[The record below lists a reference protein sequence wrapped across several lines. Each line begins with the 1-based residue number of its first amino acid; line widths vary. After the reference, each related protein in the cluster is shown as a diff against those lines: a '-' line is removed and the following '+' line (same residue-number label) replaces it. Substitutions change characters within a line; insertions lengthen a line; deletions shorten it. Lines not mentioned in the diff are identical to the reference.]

1 MRLPNKAHQGPP
13 EVLRVHRLV
22 VFTALAAIAFGVVV
36 IESYVFD
43 VGPLI
48 PLTPFLPPTP
58 PLVALMFML
67 AGVSLL
73 SLGVGLAG
81 FQRLPALLTTLLAA
95 TFLSEYLFQVDV
107 GIDRLLFPQ
116 AVDELSRIFPGRPAP
131 ISAAAFLFV
140 GVALL
145 IGGYRSDGKPRRWY
159 TAIILGAIILP
170 VIPIVGLLL
179 NVPELYSLTPTIG
192 TALHTA
198 LALLLL
204 AIGVAAATHESALLR
219 LLRDR
224 DTGTILLRRLLPLA
238 ILLPLL
244 FAAGSL
250 VALHYGLYAA
260 HVGLVLYVSWCIGMF
275 LGVAF
280 WMAKVVHRAD
290 AERRAADE
298 AQAQLAVRDALLEA
312 EIASAGVAQDS
323 ERRTRELL
331 DILSHAPVFA
341 RGFDGRIRFWS
352 AGAERLYGWSSEEA
366 TGALSRD
373 LLPTDFPIL
382 EREAEADL
390 LDAGEWHGEI
400 VRRSRDG
407 ARVQVAS
414 HWILHRDHV
423 GSPHTVIEI
432 DNDVTHQKRAE
443 EALREGEAR
452 YRALVAATTQVI
464 WTASPGG
471 KRPLDLT
478 QWEAFTGQSALEADW
493 DGWIQA
499 IHPDDQAEAIRLWN
513 DAVCNRKAL
522 LTEHRLRRHDG
533 EYRHMEARAVP
544 VFDEQGAVR
553 EWIWAHADITDRVL
567 AQERLG
573 QAQKLQAVGTLAGGV
588 AHEVNNQLMAVLG
601 FGDFVLKALGPG
613 HSQASDVEEMIRG
626 ATRAAKVAQQ
636 LLTFSRR
643 QVNQSGLLDIHSA
656 VEALRPVLKQLL
668 GADKTLE
675 ILPSRTRRKVLADP
689 TQIDQVLIN
698 LAANARDAM
707 GTGGRL
713 SIVTDEVVLD
723 ESYARSHT
731 VGRLIP
737 GPYVRLIVSD
747 TGSGMDRDTL
757 TKIFEPFFTTK
768 PVGAGTGLGLST
780 VYGIVKQ
787 HDGFI
792 WAYSELGLGT
802 TMKIYIP
809 AALGDHIRV
818 AEKKDE
824 PRVEPSVH
832 LEPALILVVEDE
844 PAVRNLVRRSL
855 EGAGLTVIEAENGR
869 HALEMVA
876 TLKEPPDLVLT
887 DVIMAGLNGRELS
900 EALAMIQ
907 PGLPVLF
914 MSGYTGDEVL
924 ARSLLPAKAPFIQKP
939 FVPEELVARVRLLLA
954 TSPATSPTSAPRSVP
969 TSAPGPLV
977 IAPQGRGPSSS
988 TTH

>member
-1 MRLPNKAHQGPP
+1 MHTPSRPREGPP
-13 EVLRVHRLV
+13 DPSRVRRFVILAAV
-22 VFTALAAIAFGVVV
+22 VAIAFGVLIV
-36 IESYVFD
+36 EGYVFD
-43 VGPLI
+43 VGPLVV
-48 PLTPFLPPTP
+48 LTPFLPPTQ
-58 PLVALMFML
+58 PLVAVMFL
-67 AGVSLL
+67 CAGLSLL
-73 SLGVGLAG
+73 SLRVGLVR
-81 FQRLPALLTTLLAA
+81 FQRIPALLTTLLAA
-95 TFLSEYLFQVDV
+95 VILGEYALGLDL
-107 GIDRLLFPQ
+107 GLDRLLFPQ
-116 AVDELSRIFPGRPAP
+116 DVATLSRLFPGRPAP
-131 ISAAAFLFV
+131 IAAATFLLV

-145 IGGYRSDGKPRRWY
+145 IAGFGPSRRPRRWF
-159 TAIILGAIILP
+159 TAIILGAVILP

-179 NVPELYSLTPTIG
+179 DVPELYSLTRTIG
-192 TALHTA
+192 TSLHTA
-198 LALLLL
+198 LAMLLL
-204 AIGVAAATHESALLR
+204 ALGVAAATQEAWLLR

-238 ILLPLL
+238 VLLPLL
-244 FAAGSL
+244 FAAGSV
-250 VALHYGLYAA
+250 VALHYGLYAV

-275 LGVAF
+275 LAVAF
-280 WMAKVVHRAD
+280 WMAAVVHRAD
-290 AERRAADE
+290 AERRAAVE
-298 AQAQLAVRDALLEA
+298 AQAELAVRNALLKA
-312 EIASAGVAQDS
+312 ETESAATAQES

-341 RGFDGRIRFWS
+341 RGFDGHIRFWS
-352 AGAERLYGWSSEEA
+352 AGAERLYGWSSDEA
-366 TGALSRD
+366 TGSLSRE
-373 LLPTDFPIL
+373 LLPTEFAIL

-390 LDAGEWHGEI
+390 LHNGEWHGEI

-414 HWILHRDHV
+414 RWILHRDAA
-423 GSPHTVIEI
+423 GNPHTVIEI

-452 YRALVAATTQVI
+452 YRALIAATTQII

-522 LTEHRLRRHDG
+522 LTEHRLRRRDG

-544 VFDEQGAVR
+544 VFDETGAVR
-553 EWIWAHADITDRVL
+553 EWIWAHADITDRVM

-601 FGDFVLKALGPG
+601 FGDFVLKELGPG
-613 HSQASDVEEMIRG
+613 HAQTGDVEEMIRG

-643 QVNQSGLLDIHSA
+643 QVNQSGLLDIHAA

-675 ILPSRTRRKVLADP
+675 ILPSRTRRKVLADA

-713 SIVTDEVVLD
+713 SILIDEVVLD

-747 TGSGMDRDTL
+747 TGSGMDRETMA
-757 TKIFEPFFTTK
+757 KIFEPFFTTK

-802 TMKIYIP
+802 TMKLYIP
-809 AALGDHIRV
+809 AAMGEHARP
-818 AEKKDE
+818 AEKREE
-824 PRVEPSVH
+824 PRHEPAGR
-832 LEPALILVVEDE
+832 LAPALILVVEDE
-844 PAVRNLVRRSL
+844 PSVRNLVRRTL

-869 HALEMVA
+869 HALETVA

-954 TSPATSPTSAPRSVP
+954 SAQASPASPAPRSDRTGTAGTVVI
-969 TSAPGPLV
+969 GP
-977 IAPQGRGPSSS
+977 PRGPSSS